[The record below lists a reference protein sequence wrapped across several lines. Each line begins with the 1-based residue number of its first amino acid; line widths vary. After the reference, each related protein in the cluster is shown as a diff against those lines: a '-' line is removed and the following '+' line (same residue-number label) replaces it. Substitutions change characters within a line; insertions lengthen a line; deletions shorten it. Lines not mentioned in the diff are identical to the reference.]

1 MTEEK
6 NQNLND
12 FFQECYEK
20 FSDAIFRYCYFQT
33 SSREKALDF
42 TQDTFVKTL
51 EYLKEEKNKVENI
64 RAFLYKVAR
73 NLIIDERR
81 RKKSE
86 SLDKMQEAGFDVKN
100 KVDEIEVHEN
110 EFDVKRVLE
119 VVDQL
124 ELKYREVVMLR
135 YVEDMSIKD
144 IASIL
149 KDTENNVSVKIHR
162 ALKRLHTLLNNKEI
176 Q

>member
-12 FFQECYEK
+12 FFRECYEK

-33 SSREKALDF
+33 SNREKALDF
-42 TQDTFVKTL
+42 TQDAFVKTL
-51 EYLKEEKNKVENI
+51 EYLMEGNKVENI

-86 SLDKMQEAGFDVKN
+86 SLDKMQESGFDIKD

-119 VVDQL
+119 IVDQL

-135 YVEDMSIKD
+135 YIEDMSVKD

-162 ALKRLHTLLNNKEI
+162 ALKKLNNLLREEI